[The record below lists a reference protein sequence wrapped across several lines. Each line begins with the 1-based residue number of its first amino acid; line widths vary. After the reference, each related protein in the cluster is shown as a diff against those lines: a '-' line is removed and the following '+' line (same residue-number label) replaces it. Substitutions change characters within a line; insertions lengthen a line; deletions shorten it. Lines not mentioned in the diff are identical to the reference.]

1 MFCSKCGT
9 ELADDAKFCTNCGTT
24 VSQPSESVLKPE
36 SATAPKDESSKNEKK
51 EQPKTILDHIKSFVA
66 LIFVILAAIALVRN
80 CSSCAERSGLSSA
93 SSVEKVRKNVVD
105 VALDKMDSA
114 ITRIEKLDTKKNSA
128 TTFEDAYGELMAE
141 YSKAMKDM
149 QEAAEILEGCDDSN
163 VTPEQWKRIL
173 KLRMRMQ
180 N

>member
-9 ELADDAKFCTNCGTT
+9 ELANDAEFCTNCGAKLER
-24 VSQPSESVLKPE
+24 SSESLQE
-36 SATAPKDESSKNEKK
+36 SKKDSTTTSKDGLSENEKT
-51 EQPKTILDHIKSFVA
+51 EQPKTILDRIKSYAA
-66 LIFVILAAIALVRN
+66 LLFLILAAIALVRN

-93 SSVEKVRKNVVD
+93 SSVEKVRKNAVD

-128 TTFEDAYGELMAE
+128 NAYGELMAE

>member
-1 MFCSKCGT
+1 M
-9 ELADDAKFCTNCGTT
+9 E
-24 VSQPSESVLKPE
+24 
-36 SATAPKDESSKNEKK
+36 
-51 EQPKTILDHIKSFVA
+51 
-66 LIFVILAAIALVRN
+66 
-80 CSSCAERSGLSSA
+80 
-93 SSVEKVRKNVVD
+93 
-105 VALDKMDSA
+105 SA
-114 ITRIEKLDTKKNSA
+114 ITRIEKLDTKKSSA

-149 QEAAEILEGCDDSN
+149 QEAAEILEVCDDSN